1 MHPNYLFLDT
11 EWADLAGTE
20 LVSLALVS
28 ADGAHRFYAER
39 DPLPAKPTRFVEEQV
54 YPLLDRGPAALGDE
68 KFTETL
74 RRFLRSVNAP
84 SVLFD
89 CHTDGFLLRHALAGF
104 GDSVIASNQGLPV
117 RPVLTLMHRGFD
129 FTALLE
135 AWFAADPARA
145 ARRHHA
151 AVDAEALRATWL
163 LVTDSEA

>member
-11 EWADLAGTE
+11 EWADAAGTE

-28 ADGAHRFYAER
+28 ADGQYRFYAER
-39 DPLPAKPTRFVEEQV
+39 DPLPSAPTRFVAENV
-54 YPLLDRGPAALGDE
+54 YPLLDRGAVALKDRL
-68 KFTETL
+68 FSLTL
-74 RRFLRSVNAP
+74 RRFLTSVEAP

-89 CHTDGFLLRHALAGF
+89 CHTDGVLLRHA
-104 GDSVIASNQGLPV
+104 IADFDIYANPKKLVPAV
-117 RPVLTLMHRGFD
+117 RPVLTLMHRGFH

-135 AWFAADPARA
+135 SWFAADPARA

-163 LVTDSEA
+163 AVTGADA